1 MLSRTPIIFLL
12 MCSVIVASAETPGS
26 RSDDRSLI
34 RNLLEQYRAAWLSND
49 PDAIRH
55 CFTQDAVLMP
65 HHGLEP
71 IVGMKAINDFWFP
84 ATRAKTTILK
94 FVRTIDE
101 IGVDGSLAYARGHS
115 EVAWRVEDGGKTEDW
130 HTSGDFMAILK
141 KQAHGNWLIS
151 HLIWDDSPNERKQ

>member
-1 MLSRTPIIFLL
+1 MLSRKPIIFL
-12 MCSVIVASAETPGS
+12 MCSVIVASAKTPGS

-101 IGVDGSLAYARGHS
+101 IGVDGSLAYARGRS

-130 HTSGDFMAILK
+130 RTSGNFMAILK

-151 HLIWDDSPNERKQ
+151 HLIWDDLPNERKQ